1 MGKDGF
7 YWLKMEA
14 NPLMARHSV
23 YMIACI
29 SADALLCNNLLST
42 ALIGLF
48 TLMSFPVMSNK
59 STDIN
64 K

>member
-1 MGKDGF
+1 
-7 YWLKMEA
+7 
-14 NPLMARHSV
+14 
-23 YMIACI
+23 MIACI

-48 TLMSFPVMSNK
+48 TLMTFLMMSNK

-64 K
+64 KYVGGRMLCYGSFNIVT